1 MSGSGADSTFGARA
15 FGRLGRGI
23 QKHPWYPV
31 VFWIL
36 LLLIA
41 LPLLPRVGTVTT
53 NSATTLPNSAP
64 SAVAAREIAQLY
76 PNGTA
81 ASASYVLLV
90 GSNITSP
97 QDQAATVAVTAKI
110 DADRSLT
117 YLAGVST
124 VYSAYGGYLGG
135 LAQLANGVIVSG
147 TSGPDSVLPAVNGSA
162 QLLWG
167 PPALFLA
174 NWEAI
179 VAAHPGAPAS
189 DANAPA
195 YNQTLSELPS
205 NSSSVAVLNAFYSG
219 PYPSNLLNTLYT
231 GFNGSKDCAANVSNV
246 VVCAD
251 WAAGEGGAVLLPT
264 LFPNTSA
271 QAIAGIALATLGVEN
286 YTNASS
292 LHVTTAAVLASGSGL
307 STGWILDVWDAWP
320 AAGPSAAAASRW
332 AATIANTTPVADYPV
347 PIPIAIRQQFLSAD
361 GTATLLIVAYS
372 KDDGY
377 TTPSGATP
385 IFDDVLELNRVVP
398 AALTAAGVASTVSY
412 YQTGGAALDQNES
425 TDLSSSLSIVLPL
438 TLLVLVLITIAYF
451 RAPLAPLITFGALG
465 LALGLAT
472 AGVVVVGTLVAH
484 VDVTSIELVT
494 TFVLGVGTDYAIFL
508 VARYR
513 EELIAGRTPQ
523 EALITS
529 TTWAGQSIATSGGTA
544 ILATLALTLSGVTLL
559 SQWGSVLSLAILITV
574 LISLTLIPALLTL
587 IGPRIFWPETG
598 AKFEAAAAR
607 RRSRVASEAGYFY
620 RAGRLSQRRPKTIIA
635 VVLLLSIPLLYVAI
649 NVPESYDFYG
659 QLPAGHPATDGLAE
673 LNEKFG
679 SGFAF
684 PSDVLVTF
692 SAPLVVGA
700 TPNPGEFGDIAA
712 LTRTFAG
719 TPGVDR
725 VGSPVGP
732 TGAGLGAWLN
742 WSTAPPAVQAMLSGT
757 LASYLGNDG
766 RTIWFT
772 VISSSPGLSAD
783 SVHLLHTIASETSS
797 FAASHPEVTG
807 VAYGGGASETS
818 DIQAQT
824 SLALQ
829 RMAILVSIGLLIV
842 LFVALRSYL
851 IPPMAV
857 ATIGLSIGW
866 SWAVTYLVLDL
877 GFGVPLFYFVPVIL
891 FVLILGLGIDYN
903 IFLLTRVR
911 EERLRGRTS
920 TEAVVEAVGRTGAI
934 ITAAAVILAS
944 AFAILITGNFLL
956 LRAIGFAVATA
967 IVLDAMV
974 VRTYLVPALL
984 HVAGD
989 RVWGLRKA
997 PAPASPAA
1005 PAATADVPP

>member
-1 MSGSGADSTFGARA
+1 MTGGAADSTFGARA

-23 QKHPWYPV
+23 QRHPWYPV
-31 VFWIL
+31 IFWIL
-36 LLLIA
+36 LLLVA
-41 LPLLPRVGTVTT
+41 LPLLPKVGTVTT
-53 NSATTLPNSAP
+53 NSATTLPHSAP
-64 SAVAAREIAQLY
+64 SAVAAREIAQLF
-76 PNGTA
+76 PNETA
-81 ASASYVLLV
+81 GSASYVLLV

-97 QDQAATVAVTAKI
+97 QDQAATVAVSGRISGDT
-110 DADRSLT
+110 SLA
-117 YLAGVST
+117 YLAGVSSL
-124 VYSAYGGYLGG
+124 YSAYGGYLGG
-135 LAQLANGVIVSG
+135 TAELANRVIVG
-147 TSGPDSVLPAVNGSA
+147 GATGPDSVLLPINQSA

-167 PPALFLA
+167 PPAAFVA
-174 NWEAI
+174 NWQAQL
-179 VAAHPGAPAS
+179 VANPGRSPSAS
-189 DANAPA
+189 NLPA
-195 YNQTLSELPS
+195 YNLTITSLGGNASAT
-205 NSSSVAVLNAFYSG
+205 AVLNAFYTGAGGS
-219 PYPSNLLNTLYT
+219 
-231 GFNGSKDCAANVSNV
+231 GFNGSANCAAAPAAV
-246 VVCAD
+246 VPCAD
-251 WAAGEGGAVLLPT
+251 SAARVGESSLLPT
-264 LFPNTSA
+264 LVPNASARLVPSIVLGGLGLENFTSWPNLRSVA
-271 QAIAGIALATLGVEN
+271 STVLATG
-286 YTNASS
+286 A
-292 LHVTTAAVLASGSGL
+292 GL
-307 STGWILDVWDAWP
+307 PAGWISQVWSGWP
-320 AAGPSAAAASRW
+320 SSGPTAAAAVRW
-332 AATIANTTPVADYPV
+332 GAQLANTTPVASYPL
-347 PIPIAIRQQFLSAD
+347 PIPLSIRQQFLSAD

-377 TTPSGATP
+377 TTASGSTP
-385 IFDDVLELNRVVP
+385 VFSDVLELNRVVP
-398 AALTAAGVASTVSY
+398 AALASAGVSGTVQY

-513 EELIAGRTPQ
+513 EELIAGRTRE

-574 LISLTLIPALLTL
+574 LISLTLIPALLVI
-587 IGPRIFWPETG
+587 IGPRIFWPQTG
-598 AKFEAAAAR
+598 AKFEAAPAQR
-607 RRSRVASEAGYFY
+607 RAKLASESGYFY
-620 RAGRLSQRRPKTIIA
+620 RAGRLSQRRPKTIVA
-635 VVLLLSIPLLYVAI
+635 VVLLVSIPLLYVAI

-659 QLPAGHPATDGLAE
+659 QLPAGHPATNGLAE

-679 SGFAF
+679 PGFAF

-692 SAPLVVGA
+692 SAPLVVGT
-700 TPNPGEFGDIAA
+700 TPNAVEFGDLAA
-712 LTRTFAG
+712 LTRTFSATAG
-719 TPGVDR
+719 VAR

-732 TGAGLGAWLN
+732 TGAALGAWLN
-742 WSTAPPAVQAMLSGT
+742 WSTAPASVQATLSGT
-757 LASYLGNDG
+757 LAPYLGNDG
-766 RTIWFT
+766 RTVWLT
-772 VISSSPGLSAD
+772 VVSSSPGLSSD
-783 SVHLLHTIASETSS
+783 SVHLLHTIESSASA
-797 FAASHPEVTG
+797 FASGHPEITG
-807 VAYGGGASETS
+807 LAYGGGASETS

-829 RMAILVSIGLLIV
+829 RMAILVSIGLLVV

-866 SWAVTYLVLDL
+866 SWAITYLVLDL

-911 EERLRGRTS
+911 EERLRGRAS
-920 TEAVVEAVGRTGAI
+920 TEAVVEAVGRTGGI

-967 IVLDAMV
+967 IILDAMV

-984 HVAGD
+984 HLLGD
-989 RVWGLRKA
+989 RVWGLRK
-997 PAPASPAA
+997 SDTVRPAA
-1005 PAATADVPP
+1005 APSADVPP